1 MPEKL
6 VRQESA
12 VQFFREQLVKAM
24 EHQRIS
30 TSAFTEYY
38 LVNLLTASAS
48 LTLFLVSWRLVI
60 IAVLVV
66 RNPRG
71 FSVAAR

>member
-6 VRQESA
+6 VREESA

-30 TSAFTEYY
+30 TSAFTE
-38 LVNLLTASAS
+38 LALRSG
-48 LTLFLVSWRLVI
+48 VSI
-60 IAVLVV
+60 MI
-66 RNPRG
+66 PSRG
-71 FSVAAR
+71 